1 MFGIFTC
8 LFGAKAQTPVNPPKS
23 LYGIEL
29 KSITGKPID
38 LKTFKGKKILFVN
51 VASKCGF
58 TKQYEDL
65 QMLHNLHKDHLV
77 VIGLPCNQ
85 FGNQEP
91 GSNEEIQEFC
101 SATFGVN
108 FVMTDKLD
116 VKGSNQHPI
125 YQWLTKKSINGVADS
140 EVKWNFQKYLVDE
153 QGRFVDFYYSIT
165 NPMSDKILK
174 HLN

>member
-1 MFGIFTC
+1 MW
-8 LFGAKAQTPVNPPKS
+8 LP
-23 LYGIEL
+23 
-29 KSITGKPID
+29 
-38 LKTFKGKKILFVN
+38 
-51 VASKCGF
+51 KCGF

-65 QMLHNLHKDHLV
+65 QMLHNVHKDRLV

-108 FVMTDKLD
+108 FVMTDKID
-116 VKGSNQHPI
+116 VKGSNQHPL
-125 YQWLTKKSINGVADS
+125 YQWLTKKSMNGVADS
-140 EVKWNFQKYLVDE
+140 EVKWNFQKYLIDE

-165 NPMSDKILK
+165 NPMSDKILQ